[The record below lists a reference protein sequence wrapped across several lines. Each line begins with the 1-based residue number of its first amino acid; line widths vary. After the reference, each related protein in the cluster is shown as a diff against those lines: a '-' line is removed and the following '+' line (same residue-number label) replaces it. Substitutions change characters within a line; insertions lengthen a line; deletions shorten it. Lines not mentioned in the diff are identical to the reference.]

1 MSISIRM
8 VEKTDAQDLS
18 DLFQDF
24 INTDSNI
31 GAMQKLIET
40 ISNNPH
46 YYIPVA
52 CDGDKVVGTAM
63 AILCYDLVG
72 ECNSF
77 MLIENVV
84 VDPKYQK
91 QGIGKQIMNSL
102 EDFGSK
108 NNCNYIIL
116 VSESKREGSH
126 EFYETLGYT
135 TDQRG
140 FKKKLKK
147 HM

>member
-31 GAMQKLIET
+31 EEMQKLIET
-40 ISNNPH
+40 ISKDPH

-84 VDPKYQK
+84 VDPRYQK
-91 QGIGKQIMNSL
+91 NQIMNSL

-140 FKKKLKK
+140 FKMRLYKNKTI
-147 HM
+147 